1 MAQTPT
7 AQALSNRLNAILR
20 AGTSF
25 IDTELQ
31 ERLKLLRPKD
41 IDELH
46 PPSIMTAGGVW
57 TNDSG
62 FCRRLGAWL
71 FDVSDETVEELS
83 ARDYQIF
90 HAVVAANF
98 TVYME
103 DGIP

>member
-7 AQALSNRLNAILR
+7 AKALSERLNGILDG
-20 AGTSF
+20 GTNF
-25 IDTELQ
+25 IDPSLQ
-31 ERLKLLRPKD
+31 SRLQSLRPKE
-41 IDELH
+41 IDALR

-57 TNDSG
+57 TNDPG

-90 HAVVAANF
+90 HAAVAANF
-98 TVYME
+98 TRYME
-103 DGIP
+103 SATQ